1 METWVSVDF
10 FLFLFFGGRGGEG
23 KRGEVCGG
31 YVIFSFILDDR
42 GILSCFESSLF
53 SFLFFFEFLG
63 FRARRVERFQ
73 GKMKLVS
80 FHERYREIGYKI
92 LKFHSSNFQKRREN

>member
-42 GILSCFESSLF
+42 GESGILSCSESSLF
-53 SFLFFFEFLG
+53 SFFFF
-63 FRARRVERFQ
+63 
-73 GKMKLVS
+73 
-80 FHERYREIGYKI
+80 
-92 LKFHSSNFQKRREN
+92 